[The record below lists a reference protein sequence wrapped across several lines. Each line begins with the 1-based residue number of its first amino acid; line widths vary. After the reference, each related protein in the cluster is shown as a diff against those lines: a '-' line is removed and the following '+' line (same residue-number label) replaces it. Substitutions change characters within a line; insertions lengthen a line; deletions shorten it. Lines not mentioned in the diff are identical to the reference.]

1 MATQR
6 KFLLAAQSHWQARH
20 RLRFSRWPGLS
31 QGSELMSSGTWGE
44 DLRAR
49 GGPASRDRSVFT
61 GQAQTRFGQLTQV
74 PAGQSDPRASV
85 EGRQPD
91 CRLEDLSKQ
100 TNRRNGESEGL

>member
-1 MATQR
+1 MATHR
-6 KFLLAAQSHWQARH
+6 KFLLAAQSSWQARH
-20 RLRFSRWPGLS
+20 RLHFAGGPGVS
-31 QGSELMSSGTWGE
+31 QGSELMSYGTWGE

-49 GGPASRDRSVFT
+49 REPTSGDRSVST
-61 GQAQTRFGQLTQV
+61 GQTQTRHRQLV
-74 PAGQSDPRASV
+74 EIPAGQSDPRASV